1 MSSLHSGVQPS
12 PFGGGGTSTT
22 QELVPAEE
30 PMPDAKDEHVPPK
43 PFIFET
49 DPVAQEEAAAQEPT
63 SPTPIPED
71 SQPSAPA
78 SEPEQAIVKDPP
90 TAPVS
95 DLNEHVE
102 DQQQDDQ
109 EF

>member
-1 MSSLHSGVQPS
+1 MAWSGVQPS
-12 PFGGGGTSTT
+12 PFGGGGTSTA

-30 PMPDAKDEHVPPK
+30 PMPDAKDEHVPPT

-90 TAPVS
+90 TAPVL